1 MMLVT
6 PEQLVKLYQIPYI
19 RAANFTSS
27 LNSAMWNAAIVT
39 PERIRAFL
47 AQIGHESGRL
57 QYVREIWGPTSQQL
71 KYERDSGAAWPP
83 TKQDQ
88 RNKVAYSLGNVEQG
102 DGHRFMG
109 RGLIQVTG
117 RTNYEMLSDSLDL
130 DLVASPALLER
141 PETACLSASQFWF
154 DNDLNQYADECNL
167 DAITRR
173 INGGQIGRAD
183 RWALYE
189 RAMQIIV

>member
-102 DGHRFMG
+102 DGHARHAARAGAQIDSHAPGITLVLEVRVQGETLRRRFQALVG
-109 RGLIQVTG
+109 RVGILAVFIDVGLADDAATRVQEV
-117 RTNYEMLSDSLDL
+117 
-130 DLVASPALLER
+130 LVLRAGQFER
-141 PETACLSASQFWF
+141 AAQ
-154 DNDLNQYADECNL
+154 
-167 DAITRR
+167 
-173 INGGQIGRAD
+173 RAD
-183 RWALYE
+183 LQP
-189 RAMQIIV
+189 RAV